1 VLLSLLQS
9 WLNPALKYTTIE
21 VANMFSKL
29 IDAAVNNRL
38 LVIFLLLGSVGYALF
53 VVPKLNLDAFPDV
66 TNVQVQ
72 INTEAQGLASEEVE
86 QVITYPI
93 EAVMYALP
101 DVEEVRSIS
110 RTGLSIVTVV
120 FKEGTDIYFARQL
133 VFQKLQDV
141 SQTVPVWA
149 GTPKVGPNTSGLGQV
164 FQYILK
170 SDVEANFDAI
180 TLRALND
187 WVVKLMLMPVE
198 GVTDIL
204 SYGGEVRQYQVQ
216 INPEQLLSYGLHVDE
231 VVSAIEANNRNA
243 GGWYLPQGD
252 EQLVIRGVGWVPGGE
267 DGLQA
272 IAAIPVKTVNGTS
285 VRVRDVA
292 VVEFGGEI
300 RQGAV
305 TMTERSENGDIKQ
318 LGEVVVGIVVKR
330 FGANTKNTINDVK
343 SRLVIVQKAL
353 PSGVTIEPFYDQSE
367 LIDKAVWTVE
377 KALLEAFVLIII
389 VLLLFLMNVR
399 AATLVLLSVPT
410 SILAALAVMQHYGI
424 SANLMS
430 LGGLAIAIGMMVDGS
445 VVMVENIFKHLEKVP
460 DEKRSV
466 ALRVTEASKEV
477 ARPVLFA
484 VLIILLV
491 FTPLFALEGVEGK
504 MFTPMALSICFAM
517 FASLLV
523 AIFVMPVLATY
534 VFTKGIVHKD
544 SPLLAPIARAYHDF
558 LERALMAR
566 KVVIG
571 GAAMAFVLTLLTV
584 PFLGTEFVPE
594 LEEGTLA
601 IRITLA
607 PSSSLEFAKGVGE
620 KLEKVLINNFPEAIY
635 VSARTGRSEIG
646 GDPEP
651 VSNVELFVG
660 LKPVSEWTS
669 AGNRE
674 ELQNLMREKME
685 VVPGI
690 LISFTQPI
698 AMRVDELLSGV
709 KAALAIKLFGPDLKV
724 LAQKGR
730 EIETVAKSVEG
741 TRDVE
746 MEQIEGEAQLVIR
759 PDRSKLD
766 RFGIPVDDVM
776 TLVADAIGGASAGQV
791 ISGNERFDIYVRL
804 AKNYRNNIE
813 AIGSLILQSPDGAW
827 VRLEDVASI
836 GVEQGPPMIK
846 RDDVQR
852 RVVIQSNIEGRDMGS
867 IVSELDQRIQS
878 EVNLPPGYTV
888 VFGGQF
894 ENQQRAQAK
903 LMVVVPLS
911 LLMIFLLLYFAF
923 HSVGQAA
930 LIMLNVPMAL
940 IGGILALLVSGQY
953 LSVPS
958 SIGFIALFGVAVLNG
973 VVLVDAINRHLGD
986 SQDINEAIRN
996 GAESRLRPVLMTAM
1010 IAALGLVPLLLATGI
1025 GSEIQRP
1032 LATVVVGGLV
1042 SSTLLTLFVLPCL
1055 YERFSGSKVS
1065 ANRGGWSP
1073 I

>member
-1 VLLSLLQS
+1 
-9 WLNPALKYTTIE
+9 
-21 VANMFSKL
+21 MSKL
-29 IDAAVNNRL
+29 IDMAVNNRL
-38 LVIFLLLGSVGYALF
+38 LILMLLIGSMVYALF
-53 VVPKLNLDAFPDV
+53 IVPKLNLDAFPDV

-86 QVITYPI
+86 QIITYPI
-93 EAVMYALP
+93 EAVMYSLP

-110 RTGLSIVTVV
+110 KTGLSVITVV

-133 VFQKLQDV
+133 VFQKLQDAK
-141 SQTVPVWA
+141 QTVPAWA

-164 FQYILK
+164 FQYIIK
-170 SDVEANFDAI
+170 AAPEAGYDAL

-216 INPEQLLSYGLHVDE
+216 LNAEQLLSYHLHVSD
-231 VVSAIEANNRNA
+231 VVKAIEANNRNA

-252 EQLVIRGVGWVPGGE
+252 EQLVIRGVGWVPGGK
-267 DGLQA
+267 DGLTA
-272 IAAIPVKTVNGTS
+272 IAAIPLKTINGTS

-292 VVEFGGEI
+292 KIVFGGEI
-300 RQGAV
+300 RQGSV
-305 TMTERSENGDIKQ
+305 TMIERAADGSINQ
-318 LGEVVVGIVVKR
+318 LGEVVVGIVLKR
-330 FGANTKNTINDVK
+330 FGANTKNTIDDVK
-343 SRLVIVQKAL
+343 SRLEIVQKSM
-353 PSGVTIEPFYDQSE
+353 PKGVTIQPFYDQSE

-389 VLLLFLMNVR
+389 ILFLFLMNVR
-399 AATLVLLSVPT
+399 AATLVLLSVPI
-410 SILAALAVMQHYGI
+410 SVLSALAVMEHYGI

-445 VVMVENIFKHLEKVP
+445 VVMVENIFKHLEKVKE
-460 DEKRSV
+460 DDHGI
-466 ALRVTEASKEV
+466 ALRITEASKEV
-477 ARPVLFA
+477 VRPVLFA

-523 AIFVMPVLATY
+523 AIFIMPVLATY
-534 VFTKGIVHKD
+534 VFTKGIVHKE
-544 SPLLAPIARAYHDF
+544 SPVLAPVARAYHR
-558 LERALMAR
+558 LLRSALHAR
-566 KVVIG
+566 KKVIA
-571 GAAMAFVLTLLTV
+571 GAAVAFVGTIAIV

-601 IRITLA
+601 IRVTLA
-607 PSSSLEFAKGVGE
+607 PSSSLSYAKDMGE
-620 KLEKVLINNFPEAIY
+620 KLERVLIENFPEVTY
-635 VSARTGRSEIG
+635 VSARVGRAEIG

-660 LKPVSEWTS
+660 LKPVEDWVS
-669 AGNRE
+669 ASDRPA
-674 ELQNLMREKME
+674 LQKLMREQME

-690 LISFTQPI
+690 LLAFTQPI
-698 AMRVDELLSGV
+698 AMRVDELISGV

-724 LAQKGR
+724 LAEMGKK
-730 EIETVAKSVEG
+730 IETLTKQTEG
-741 TRDVE
+741 TRDVA
-746 MEQIEGEAQLVIR
+746 MEQIEGEAQLVIH
-759 PDRSKLD
+759 PDRDKLD
-766 RFGIPVDDVM
+766 RYGIPVDDVM
-776 TLVADAIGGASAGQV
+776 SLVADAIGGANAGQV
-791 ISGNERFDIYVRL
+791 ISGNERYNIYVRL
-804 AKNYRNNIE
+804 AKGFRASAE
-813 AIGSLILQSPDGAW
+813 AIGSLILQAPGGAW

-852 RVVIQSNIEGRDMGS
+852 RVVIQSNVQDRDMGS
-867 IVSELDQRIQS
+867 LVAELDQRIQD
-878 EVNLPPGYTV
+878 EIDLPPGYTV

-903 LMVVVPLS
+903 LMIVVPLS
-911 LLMIFLLLYFAF
+911 LLMIFILLYFMF
-923 HSVGQAA
+923 NSMGQAT
-930 LIMLNVPMAL
+930 LIMLNVPLAL
-940 IGGILALLVSGQY
+940 IGGILALWASGQY

-973 VVLVDAINRHLGD
+973 VVLVDAINRHIHD
-986 SQDINEAIRN
+986 SNNINEAISH

-1010 IAALGLVPLLLATGI
+1010 IAGLGLVPLLLATGI
-1025 GSEIQRP
+1025 GSEIQKP
-1032 LATVVVGGLV
+1032 LATVVVGGLI

-1055 YERFSGSKVS
+1055 YERFTSKQKG
-1065 ANRGGWSP
+1065 A
-1073 I
+1073 

>member
-1 VLLSLLQS
+1 
-9 WLNPALKYTTIE
+9 
-21 VANMFSKL
+21 MSKL
-29 IDAAVNNRL
+29 IDIAVNNRL
-38 LVIFLLLGSVGYALF
+38 LILMLLIGSMVYALF

-86 QVITYPI
+86 QIITYPI
-93 EAVMYALP
+93 EAVMYSLP

-110 RTGLSIVTVV
+110 KTGLSVITVV

-133 VFQKLQDV
+133 VFQKLQDAA
-141 SQTVPVWA
+141 QTVPAWA

-164 FQYILK
+164 FQYIIK
-170 SDVEANFDAI
+170 AAPEAGYNAL

-216 INPEQLLSYGLHVDE
+216 LNAEQLLSYNLHVSD
-231 VVSAIEANNRNA
+231 VVKAIEANNRNA

-252 EQLVIRGVGWVPGGE
+252 EQLVIRGVGWVPGGN
-267 DGLQA
+267 DGLTA

-285 VRVRDVA
+285 IRVRDVA
-292 VVEFGGEI
+292 TVVFGGEI
-300 RQGAV
+300 RQGSV
-305 TMTERSENGDIKQ
+305 TMTERAADGSINQ
-318 LGEVVVGIVVKR
+318 LGEVVVGIVLKR
-330 FGANTKNTINDVK
+330 FGANTKNTIDDVK
-343 SRLVIVQKAL
+343 DRLKIVQKSM
-353 PSGVTIEPFYDQSE
+353 PKGVTIQPFYDQSE

-389 VLLLFLMNVR
+389 VLFLFLMNVR
-399 AATLVLLSVPT
+399 AATLVLLSVPI
-410 SILAALAVMQHYGI
+410 SVLSALAVMQHYGI

-445 VVMVENIFKHLEKVP
+445 VVMVENIYKHLEKVKP
-460 DEKRSV
+460 GDHGI
-466 ALRVTEASKEV
+466 ALRISEASKEV
-477 ARPVLFA
+477 VRPVLFA

-523 AIFVMPVLATY
+523 AIFIMPVLATY
-534 VFTKGIVHKD
+534 VFTKGIVHKE
-544 SPLLAPIARAYHDF
+544 SPVLAPIARAYHS
-558 LERALMAR
+558 LLRSALNAR
-566 KVVIG
+566 KKVIA
-571 GAAMAFVLTLLTV
+571 GAAIAFVSTIAIV

-601 IRITLA
+601 IRVTLA
-607 PSSSLEFAKGVGE
+607 PSSSLSYAKDIGE
-620 KLEKVLINNFPEAIY
+620 KLERVLIENFPEVTY
-635 VSARTGRSEIG
+635 VSARVGRAEIG

-660 LKPVSEWTS
+660 LKSVSEWTS
-669 AGNRE
+669 ASDRPAI
-674 ELQNLMREKME
+674 QKLMREQME

-690 LISFTQPI
+690 LVAFTQPI
-698 AMRVDELLSGV
+698 AMRVDELISGV

-724 LAQKGR
+724 LATMGKK
-730 EIETVAKSVEG
+730 IETLTKSVEG
-741 TRDVE
+741 TRDVA
-746 MEQIEGEAQLVIR
+746 MEQIEGEAQLVVR
-759 PDRSKLD
+759 PDRDKLD
-766 RFGIPVDDVM
+766 RYGIPVDDVM
-776 TLVADAIGGASAGQV
+776 SLVADAIGGANAGQV
-791 ISGNERFDIYVRL
+791 ISGNERYNIYVRL
-804 AKNYRNNIE
+804 AKGFRDSAE
-813 AIGSLILQSPDGAW
+813 SIGSLILQAPDGAW

-836 GVEQGPPMIK
+836 AVEQGPPMIK

-852 RVVIQSNIEGRDMGS
+852 RVVIQSNVEDRDMGS
-867 IVSELDQRIQS
+867 LVAELDQRIQD
-878 EVNLPPGYTV
+878 EIDLPAGYTV

-903 LMVVVPLS
+903 LMIVVPLS
-911 LLMIFLLLYFAF
+911 LLMIFILLYFMF
-923 HSVGQAA
+923 HSMGQAT

-940 IGGILALLVSGQY
+940 IGGILALWASGQY

-973 VVLVDAINRHLGD
+973 VVLVDAINRHIED
-986 SQDINEAIRN
+986 SWNMDEAICN

-1010 IAALGLVPLLLATGI
+1010 IAGLGLVPLLLATGI
-1025 GSEIQRP
+1025 GSEIQKP

-1055 YERFSGSKVS
+1055 YARFSSNKIKDS
-1065 ANRGGWSP
+1065 R
-1073 I
+1073 

>member
-1 VLLSLLQS
+1 MLT
-9 WLNPALKYTTIE
+9 KT
-21 VANMFSKL
+21 

-38 LVIFLLLGSVGYALF
+38 LILMLLIGSMAYAAF

-86 QVITYPI
+86 QLITYPI
-93 EAVMYALP
+93 EAVMYSLP

-110 RTGLSIVTVV
+110 KTGLSVITVV

-133 VFQKLQDV
+133 VFQKLQDAR
-141 SQTVPVWA
+141 QTVPAWA
-149 GTPKVGPNTSGLGQV
+149 GIPKIGPNTSGLGQV
-164 FQYILK
+164 FQYIIK
-170 SDVEANFDAI
+170 SDPAAGFDAM

-187 WVVKLMLMPVE
+187 WVVKLMLMPVG

-204 SYGGEVRQYQVQ
+204 SFGGEVRQYQVQ
-216 INPEQLLSYGLHVDE
+216 MNAERLLSYNLHVSD
-231 VVSAIEANNRNA
+231 VVKAVEANNRNA
-243 GGWYLPQGD
+243 GGWYLPQSD
-252 EQLVIRGVGWVPGGE
+252 EQLVIRGVGWVPSGK
-267 DGLQA
+267 DGLKA
-272 IAAIPVKTVNGTS
+272 IAAIPVKTINGTS

-292 VVEFGGEI
+292 TVAFGGEI

-305 TMTERSENGDIKQ
+305 TMTERAADGSVKP
-318 LGEVVVGIVVKR
+318 LGEVVVGIVLKR
-330 FGANTKNTINDVK
+330 FGANTKNTIDDVK
-343 SRLVIVQKAL
+343 SRLVIVQKSM
-353 PSGVTIEPFYDQSE
+353 PEGVTIAPFYDQSD
-367 LIDKAVWTVE
+367 LINEAVWTVE

-389 VLLLFLMNVR
+389 ILFLFLMNVR
-399 AATLVLLSVPT
+399 AATLVLLSVPI
-410 SILAALAVMQHYGI
+410 SVLSALAVMEHYGI

-445 VVMVENIFKHLEKVP
+445 VVMVENIFKHLEKTP
-460 DEKRSV
+460 KGDHGI
-466 ALRVTEASKEV
+466 ALRITEASKEV

-491 FTPLFALEGVEGK
+491 FTPLFSLEGVEGK

-523 AIFVMPVLATY
+523 ALLVMPVLATY
-534 VFTKGIVHKD
+534 AFTKGVVHKE
-544 SPLLAPIARAYHDF
+544 SPVLAPIARVYHR
-558 LERALMAR
+558 LLRSALLAR
-566 KVVIG
+566 KMVVG
-571 GAAMAFVLTLLTV
+571 GAAVAFVATIAIV

-601 IRITLA
+601 IRLTLA
-607 PSSSLEFAKGVGE
+607 PSSSLGFAKEVGQ
-620 KLEKVLINNFPEAIY
+620 KLEKILVKEFPEVTY
-635 VSARTGRSEIG
+635 VSSRIGRAEIG

-660 LKPVSEWTS
+660 LKPIAQWTS
-669 AGNRE
+669 ASDRLS
-674 ELQNLMREKME
+674 LQKLMREKME
-685 VVPGI
+685 VVPG
-690 LISFTQPI
+690 LLVAFTQPI
-698 AMRVDELLSGV
+698 AMRVDELISGV

-724 LAQKGR
+724 LARMGKK
-730 EIETVAKSVEG
+730 IETLTKSVEG
-741 TRDVE
+741 TRDVA

-766 RFGIPVDDVM
+766 RYGIPVDDVM
-776 TLVADAIGGASAGQV
+776 NLVADAIGGASAGQV
-791 ISGNERFDIYVRL
+791 ISGNERYNIYVRL
-804 AKNYRNNIE
+804 AKNFRDNPK
-813 AIGSLILQSPDGAW
+813 AIGNLILQAPDGGW
-827 VRLEDVASI
+827 VRLQDVASI
-836 GVEQGPPMIK
+836 GVEQGPPMIR

-852 RVVIQSNIEGRDMGS
+852 RVVIQSNVEGRDMGS
-867 IVSELDQRIQS
+867 LVAELDQRIQN
-878 EVNLPPGYTV
+878 EVDLPPGYTV

-911 LLMIFLLLYFAF
+911 LLMIFLLLYFMF
-923 HSVGQAA
+923 HSVGQAT

-940 IGGILALLVSGQY
+940 IGGILALWASGQY

-973 VVLVDAINRHLGD
+973 VVLVDAINRHRD
-986 SQDINEAIRN
+986 DCNDINEAICN

-1010 IAALGLVPLLLATGI
+1010 IAGLGLVPLLLATGI
-1025 GSEIQRP
+1025 GSEIQKP

-1042 SSTLLTLFVLPCL
+1042 SSTFLTLFVLPCL
-1055 YERFSGSKVS
+1055 YGRFSSHK
-1065 ANRGGWSP
+1065 
-1073 I
+1073 

>member
-1 VLLSLLQS
+1 
-9 WLNPALKYTTIE
+9 
-21 VANMFSKL
+21 MFSKI
-29 IDAAVNNRL
+29 IDAATQNRFLILLL
-38 LVIFLLLGSVGYALF
+38 LVGAMAYAMF

-86 QVITYPI
+86 QLITYPI

-101 DVEEVRSIS
+101 DVEQVRSIS
-110 RTGLSIVTVV
+110 KTGLSVITVS

-133 VFQKLQDV
+133 VFQKLQDAQ
-141 SQTVPVWA
+141 QTVPAWA
-149 GTPKVGPNTSGLGQV
+149 GTPKIGPNTSGLGQV
-164 FQYILK
+164 FQYIIK
-170 SDVEANFDAI
+170 AAPDAGFDAL

-198 GVTDIL
+198 GVTEIL

-216 INPEQLLSYGLHVDE
+216 VNPEKLLSYQLHVDD
-231 VVSAIEANNRNA
+231 VVRSIEANNRNA

-267 DGLQA
+267 DGLKA
-272 IAAIPVKTVNGTS
+272 IAMMPIKTIDGIS
-285 VRVRDVA
+285 IRVRDVA
-292 VVEFGGEI
+292 KVEFGGEI
-300 RQGAV
+300 RQGVV
-305 TMTERSENGDIKQ
+305 TMTERLDDGSIKQ
-318 LGEVVVGIVVKR
+318 LGEVVVGIVMKR
-330 FGANTKNTINDVK
+330 FGANTKNTIDDVK
-343 SRLVIVQKAL
+343 SRLEIVQKSM
-353 PSGVTIEPFYDQSE
+353 PEGVTIQPFYDQSE
-367 LIDKAVWTVE
+367 LIDQAVWTVE

-389 VLLLFLMNVR
+389 ILLLFLMNIR
-399 AATLVLLSVPT
+399 AAFLVLLSVPI
-410 SILAALAVMQHYGI
+410 SILSALAMMEHYGI

-445 VVMVENIFKHLEKVP
+445 VVMVENIFKHLEKVK
-460 DEKRSV
+460 DEDHGI
-466 ALRVTEASKEV
+466 ALRITEAAKEV

-484 VLIILLV
+484 VLIIMLV
-491 FTPLFALEGVEGK
+491 FTPLFSLEGVEGK

-523 AIFVMPVLATY
+523 ALFVMPVLATY
-534 VFTKGIVHKD
+534 LFTKGVRHKE
-544 SPLLAPIARAYHDF
+544 SPVLKPIADLYHKLLAG
-558 LERALMAR
+558 ALNTR
-566 KVVIG
+566 KAVVG
-571 GAAMAFVLTLLTV
+571 GAAIAFMLTLSTL

-594 LEEGTLA
+594 LEEGTIA
-601 IRITLA
+601 VRVTLA
-607 PSSSLEFAKGVGE
+607 PSSSLPFAKDTGE
-620 KLEKVLINNFPEAIY
+620 KLEKVLIENFPEITY
-635 VSARTGRSEIG
+635 VSARTGRAEIG

-651 VSNVELFVG
+651 VSNVELFIG
-660 LKPVSEWTS
+660 LLPVSEWTS
-669 AGNRE
+669 ASNRQD
-674 ELQNLMREKME
+674 LQKLMRKEME
-685 VVPGI
+685 VVPG
-690 LISFTQPI
+690 LLLSFTQPI

-724 LAQKGR
+724 LAEKGK
-730 EIETVAKSVEG
+730 EIEKLTKSVEG

-746 MEQIEGEAQLVIR
+746 MEQIAGEAQLVIR
-759 PDRSKLD
+759 PDRSALD
-766 RFGIPVDDVM
+766 RYGIPVDDVM

-791 ISGNERFDIYVRL
+791 ISGNERYDIYVRL
-804 AKNYRNNIE
+804 DKDYRNNAE
-813 AIGSLILQSPDGAW
+813 AIGALILQAASGAW

-852 RVVIQSNIEGRDMGS
+852 RIVIQSNVEGRDMGS
-867 IVSELDQRIQS
+867 IVAELDARIQA
-878 EVNLPPGYTV
+878 EIDLPTGYSV

-911 LLMIFLLLYFAF
+911 LLMIFLLLYFMF

-986 SQDINEAIRN
+986 SADVNEAIRH
-996 GAESRLRPVLMTAM
+996 GSESRLRPVLMTAL
-1010 IAALGLVPLLLATGI
+1010 IAGLGLVPLLLATGI
-1025 GSEIQRP
+1025 GSEIQKP
-1032 LATVVVGGLV
+1032 LATVVVGGLI

-1055 YERFSGSKVS
+1055 YAFFSKDVVNES
-1065 ANRGGWSP
+1065 RRT
-1073 I
+1073 

>member
-1 VLLSLLQS
+1 
-9 WLNPALKYTTIE
+9 
-21 VANMFSKL
+21 MFSKL

-38 LVIFLLLGSVGYALF
+38 LILLLLLGSMAYALF

-72 INTEAQGLASEEVE
+72 INTEAEGLASEEVE
-86 QVITYPI
+86 QLITYPI

-110 RTGLSIVTVV
+110 KTGLSVITVV

-133 VFQKLQDV
+133 VFQKLQDA
-141 SQTVPVWA
+141 SQTVPAWA
-149 GTPKVGPNTSGLGQV
+149 GVPKIGPNTSGLGQV
-164 FQYILK
+164 FQYIIK
-170 SDVEANFDAI
+170 SAPDAGYDAM

-204 SYGGEVRQYQVQ
+204 SYGGETRQYQVQ
-216 INPEQLLSYGLHVDE
+216 LNPEQLLSYNLHVDD
-231 VVSAIEANNRNA
+231 VARAIEANNRNA

-267 DGLQA
+267 EGLKA

-285 VRVRDVA
+285 IRVSDVA
-292 VVEFGGEI
+292 TVAFGGEI
-300 RQGAV
+300 RQGSV
-305 TMTERSENGDIKQ
+305 TMTERTEDGKITS
-318 LGEVVVGIVVKR
+318 LGEVVVGITLKR
-330 FGANTKNTINDVK
+330 FGANTKNTIDDVK
-343 SRLVIVQKAL
+343 SRLDIVQKAL
-353 PSGVTIEPFYDQSE
+353 PKGVTIQPFYDQSD
-367 LIDKAVWTVE
+367 LINKAVWTVE

-389 VLLLFLMNVR
+389 ILFLFLMNMR
-399 AATLVLLSVPT
+399 AATLVLLSVPI
-410 SILAALAVMQHYGI
+410 SILAALGVMQHYGI

-445 VVMVENIFKHLEKVP
+445 VVMVENIFKHLEKTP
-460 DEKRSV
+460 EGDHGI
-466 ALRVTEASKEV
+466 ALRITEAAKEV

-504 MFTPMALSICFAM
+504 MFSQMALSIRFAM

-523 AIFVMPVLATY
+523 ALFVMPVLATY
-534 VFTKGIVHKD
+534 AFTKGVVHKD
-544 SPLLAPIARAYHDF
+544 SPILAPIACVYHE
-558 LERALMAR
+558 LLKSALKAR
-566 KVVIG
+566 KNVVG
-571 GAAMAFVLTLLTV
+571 GAAVAFVLTLATV

-607 PSSSLEFAKGVGE
+607 PSSSLDYAKNVGE
-620 KLEKVLINNFPEAIY
+620 KLERVLIEKYPEITY

-660 LKPVSEWTS
+660 LKPVSDWTS
-669 AGNRE
+669 ASDRK
-674 ELQNLMREKME
+674 ELQNLMRKEME

-690 LISFTQPI
+690 LVSFTQPI

-724 LAQKGR
+724 LAEMGKK
-730 EIETVAKSVEG
+730 IETVAKSVEG

-746 MEQIEGEAQLVIR
+746 MEQIEGEAQLVVR

-766 RFGIPVDDVM
+766 RYGIPVDDVM
-776 TLVADAIGGASAGQV
+776 SLVADAIGGASAGQV
-791 ISGNERFDIYVRL
+791 IQGNERYDIYVRL
-804 AKNYRNNIE
+804 AKGYRHNSQS
-813 AIGSLILQSPDGAW
+813 IGGLILQAPDGAW

-852 RVVIQSNIEGRDMGS
+852 RVVIQSNVEGRDMGS
-867 IVSELDQRIQS
+867 LVAELDQRIQS
-878 EVNLPPGYTV
+878 EVDLPPGYTV

-894 ENQQRAQAK
+894 ENQQRAQAR

-973 VVLVDAINRHLGD
+973 VVLVDAINRHLGEHD
-986 SQDINEAIRN
+986 LGDAIRH

-1010 IAALGLVPLLLATGI
+1010 IAALGLIPLLLATGI

-1032 LATVVVGGLV
+1032 LATVVVGGLI

-1055 YERFSGSKVS
+1055 YERFSS
-1065 ANRGGWSP
+1065 NRISPEKGG
-1073 I
+1073 

>member
-1 VLLSLLQS
+1 
-9 WLNPALKYTTIE
+9 
-21 VANMFSKL
+21 MFSKL
-29 IDAAVNNRL
+29 IDAATQNRL
-38 LVIFLLLGSVGYALF
+38 LILLLLLGSMTYAAF

-72 INTEAQGLASEEVE
+72 INTEAEGLAAEEVE
-86 QVITYPI
+86 QLITYPI

-110 RTGLSIVTVV
+110 KTGLSVITVV

-133 VFQKLQDV
+133 VFQKLQDA
-141 SQTVPVWA
+141 SQTVPAWA
-149 GTPKVGPNTSGLGQV
+149 GTPKIGPNTSGLGQV
-164 FQYILK
+164 FQYIIK
-170 SDVEANFDAI
+170 SAPEIGFNAM

-204 SYGGEVRQYQVQ
+204 SYGGEVRQYQVHV
-216 INPEQLLSYGLHVDE
+216 NPEQLLSYNLHVDD
-231 VVSAIEANNRNA
+231 VAKAIEANNRNA
-243 GGWYLPQGD
+243 GGWYLSQGD
-252 EQLVIRGVGWVPGGE
+252 EQLVIRGVGWVPGDE
-267 DGLQA
+267 EGLKA
-272 IAAIPVKTVNGTS
+272 IAAIPVKTVDGTS
-285 VRVRDVA
+285 IRVSDVA
-292 VVEFGGEI
+292 SVGFGGEI

-305 TMTERSENGDIKQ
+305 TMTERDENGQITS
-318 LGEVVVGIVVKR
+318 LGEVVVGITLKR
-330 FGANTKNTINDVK
+330 FGANTKNTIDDVK
-343 SRLVIVQKAL
+343 SKLKIVQKAL
-353 PSGVTIEPFYDQSE
+353 PEGVTIQPFYDQSD
-367 LIDKAVWTVE
+367 LISKAVWTVE

-389 VLLLFLMNVR
+389 VLFLFLMNMR
-399 AATLVLLSVPT
+399 AATLVLLSVPI
-410 SILAALAVMQHYGI
+410 SILAALGVMQHYGI

-445 VVMVENIFKHLEKVP
+445 VVMVENIFKHLEKTREG
-460 DEKRSV
+460 DHGI
-466 ALRVTEASKEV
+466 ALRITEAAKEV

-491 FTPLFALEGVEGK
+491 FTPLFTLEGVEGK

-523 AIFVMPVLATY
+523 ALFVMPVLATY
-534 VFTKGIVHKD
+534 LFTKGVVHKD
-544 SPLLAPIARAYHDF
+544 SPMLAPIARVYHG
-558 LERALMAR
+558 LLKSALKAR
-566 KVVIG
+566 KTVVG
-571 GAAMAFVLTLLTV
+571 GAAAAFVFTMATV

-607 PSSSLEFAKGVGE
+607 PSSSLDYAKGVGQ
-620 KLEKVLINNFPEAIY
+620 KLERILIEKFPEVTY
-635 VSARTGRSEIG
+635 VSARTGRAEIG

-660 LKPVSEWTS
+660 LQPVSEWTS
-669 AGNRE
+669 ASDRE

-709 KAALAIKLFGPDLKV
+709 KAALAIKLFGPDLNV
-724 LAQKGR
+724 LAEMGR
-730 EIETVAKSVEG
+730 KIEAVAKSVEG

-746 MEQIEGEAQLVIR
+746 MEQIEGEAQLVVR

-766 RFGIPVDDVM
+766 RYGIPIDDVM
-776 TLVADAIGGASAGQV
+776 SLVADAIGGASAGQV
-791 ISGNERFDIYVRL
+791 IKGNERYDIYVRL
-804 AKNYRNNIE
+804 AEEYRRSNE
-813 AIGSLILQSPDGAW
+813 SIGSLILQSPSGAW

-836 GVEQGPPMIK
+836 NVEQGPPMIK

-852 RVVIQSNIEGRDMGS
+852 RVVIQSNVEGRDMGS
-867 IVSELDQRIQS
+867 LVAELDQRIQN
-878 EVNLPPGYTV
+878 EVDLPPGYTV

-894 ENQQRAQAK
+894 ENQQRAQAR

-911 LLMIFLLLYFAF
+911 LLLIFLLLYFAF

-973 VVLVDAINRHLGD
+973 VVLVDAINRHLD
-986 SQDINEAIRN
+986 EHELSDAILH

-1010 IAALGLVPLLLATGI
+1010 IAALGLIPLLLATGI

-1055 YERFSGSKVS
+1055 YERFSKSHIKEG
-1065 ANRGGWSP
+1065 
-1073 I
+1073 

>member
-1 VLLSLLQS
+1 
-9 WLNPALKYTTIE
+9 
-21 VANMFSKL
+21 MSKL
-29 IDAAVNNRL
+29 IDIAVNNRL
-38 LVIFLLLGSVGYALF
+38 LILMLLIGSMVYALF
-53 VVPKLNLDAFPDV
+53 IVPKLNLDAFPDV

-86 QVITYPI
+86 QIITYPI
-93 EAVMYALP
+93 EAVMYSLP

-110 RTGLSIVTVV
+110 KTGLSVITVV

-133 VFQKLQDV
+133 VFQKLQDAA
-141 SQTVPVWA
+141 QTVPAWA

-164 FQYILK
+164 FQYIIK
-170 SDVEANFDAI
+170 AAPEAGYDAL

-216 INPEQLLSYGLHVDE
+216 LNAEQLLSYNLHVSD
-231 VVSAIEANNRNA
+231 VVKAIEANNRNA

-252 EQLVIRGVGWVPGGE
+252 EQLVIRGVGWVPGGK
-267 DGLQA
+267 DGLTA

-285 VRVRDVA
+285 IRVRDVA
-292 VVEFGGEI
+292 TVVFGGEI
-300 RQGAV
+300 RQGSV
-305 TMTERSENGDIKQ
+305 TMTERAADGSINQ
-318 LGEVVVGIVVKR
+318 LGEVVVGIVLKR
-330 FGANTKNTINDVK
+330 FGANTKNTIDDVK
-343 SRLVIVQKAL
+343 SRLKIVQKSM
-353 PSGVTIEPFYDQSE
+353 PKGVTIQPFYDQSE

-389 VLLLFLMNVR
+389 VLFLFLMNVR
-399 AATLVLLSVPT
+399 AATLVLLSVPI
-410 SILAALAVMQHYGI
+410 SVLSALAVMEHYGI

-445 VVMVENIFKHLEKVP
+445 VVMVENIYKHLEKVKP
-460 DEKRSV
+460 GDHGI
-466 ALRVTEASKEV
+466 ALRITEASKEV
-477 ARPVLFA
+477 VRPVLFA

-504 MFTPMALSICFAM
+504 MFTPMALAICFAM

-523 AIFVMPVLATY
+523 AIFIMPVLATY
-534 VFTKGIVHKD
+534 VFTKGIVHKE
-544 SPLLAPIARAYHDF
+544 SPVLAPIARGYHR
-558 LERALMAR
+558 LLRSALNAR
-566 KVVIG
+566 KKVIA
-571 GAAMAFVLTLLTV
+571 GAAIAFVSTIAIV

-601 IRITLA
+601 IRVTLA
-607 PSSSLEFAKGVGE
+607 PSSSLSYAKDMGE
-620 KLEKVLINNFPEAIY
+620 KLERVLIENFPEVTY
-635 VSARTGRSEIG
+635 VSARVGRAEIG

-651 VSNVELFVG
+651 VSNVEMFVG

-669 AGNRE
+669 ASDRPAI
-674 ELQNLMREKME
+674 QKLMREQME

-690 LISFTQPI
+690 LVAFTQPI
-698 AMRVDELLSGV
+698 AMRVDELISGV

-724 LAQKGR
+724 LATMGKK
-730 EIETVAKSVEG
+730 IETLTKQIEG
-741 TRDVE
+741 TRDVA

-759 PDRSKLD
+759 PDRDKLD
-766 RFGIPVDDVM
+766 RYGIPVDDVM
-776 TLVADAIGGASAGQV
+776 SLVADAIGGANAGQV
-791 ISGNERFDIYVRL
+791 ISGNERYNIYVRL
-804 AKNYRNNIE
+804 AKDFRDSAE
-813 AIGSLILQSPDGAW
+813 SIGSLILQAPDGAW

-852 RVVIQSNIEGRDMGS
+852 RVVIQSNVEDRDMGS
-867 IVSELDQRIQS
+867 LVAELDQRIQD
-878 EVNLPPGYTV
+878 EIDLPPGYTV

-903 LMVVVPLS
+903 LMIVVPLS
-911 LLMIFLLLYFAF
+911 LLMIFILLYFMF
-923 HSVGQAA
+923 HSMGQAT

-940 IGGILALLVSGQY
+940 IGGILALWASGQY

-973 VVLVDAINRHLGD
+973 VVLVDAINRHIED
-986 SQDINEAIRN
+986 SRNMDEAICN

-1010 IAALGLVPLLLATGI
+1010 IAGLGLVPLLLATGI
-1025 GSEIQRP
+1025 GSEIQKP

-1055 YERFSGSKVS
+1055 YARFSSNKIKDS
-1065 ANRGGWSP
+1065 R
-1073 I
+1073 

>member
-1 VLLSLLQS
+1 
-9 WLNPALKYTTIE
+9 
-21 VANMFSKL
+21 MFSKI
-29 IDAAVNNRL
+29 IDIATQNRL
-38 LVIFLLLGSVGYALF
+38 LILLLLLGSMAYAMF

-86 QVITYPI
+86 QLITYPI

-110 RTGLSIVTVV
+110 KTGLSVITVV

-133 VFQKLQDV
+133 VFQKLQDA

-149 GTPKVGPNTSGLGQV
+149 GTPKIGPNTSGLGQV
-164 FQYILK
+164 FQYIIK
-170 SDVEANFDAI
+170 SAPESDFDAL

-198 GVTDIL
+198 GVTEIL

-216 INPEQLLSYGLHVDE
+216 INPDKLLSYGLHVAD
-231 VVSAIEANNRNA
+231 VVTAIEANNRNA

-267 DGLQA
+267 DGLAA
-272 IAAIPVKTVNGTS
+272 IATIPVKTVDGIS
-285 VRVRDVA
+285 IRVSDVA
-292 VVEFGGEI
+292 QVEFGGQI
-300 RQGAV
+300 RQGVV
-305 TMTERSENGDIKQ
+305 TMTERLEDGSINQ
-318 LGEVVVGIVVKR
+318 LGEVVVGIVMKR
-330 FGANTKNTINDVK
+330 FGANTKNTIDDVK
-343 SRLVIVQKAL
+343 SRLEIVQKSM
-353 PSGVTIEPFYDQSE
+353 PDGVSIQPFYDQSD

-377 KALLEAFVLIII
+377 KALLEAFVLIVII
-389 VLLLFLMNVR
+389 LLLFLMNLR
-399 AATLVLLSVPT
+399 AALLVLLSVPI

-445 VVMVENIFKHLEKVP
+445 VVMVENIFKHLEKVQQG
-460 DEKRSV
+460 DHGV
-466 ALRVTEASKEV
+466 ALRISEASKEV

-491 FTPLFALEGVEGK
+491 FTPLFSLEGVEGK

-523 AIFVMPVLATY
+523 ALFVMPVLATY
-534 VFTKGIVHKD
+534 VFTKGVVHKE
-544 SPLLAPIARAYHDF
+544 SPVLAPIARAYHAM
-558 LERALMAR
+558 LKSALSMR
-566 KVVIG
+566 KTVVG
-571 GAAMAFVLTLLTV
+571 GAALAFVATMATV
-584 PFLGTEFVPE
+584 PYLGTEFVPE
-594 LEEGTLA
+594 LEEGTIA
-601 IRITLA
+601 IRVTLA
-607 PSSSLEFAKGVGE
+607 PSSSLVFAKDVGE
-620 KLEKVLINNFPEAIY
+620 KLERVLIENFPEVTY
-635 VSARTGRSEIG
+635 VSARTGRAEIG

-660 LKPVSEWTS
+660 LLPVSEWTS
-669 AGNRE
+669 ATNRKA
-674 ELQNLMREKME
+674 LQSLMREKME
-685 VVPGI
+685 VVPGL

-724 LAQKGR
+724 LAEKGK
-730 EIETVAKSVEG
+730 EIEKLARSVEG

-746 MEQIEGEAQLVIR
+746 MEQIAGEAQLVIR

-766 RFGIPVDDVM
+766 RYGIPVDDVM

-791 ISGNERFDIYVRL
+791 ISGNERYDIYVRL
-804 AKNYRNNIE
+804 DKNYRHNSE
-813 AIGSLILQSPDGAW
+813 AIGSLILQAPGGAW

-852 RVVIQSNIEGRDMGS
+852 RIVIQSNVEGRDMGS
-867 IVSELDQRIQS
+867 LVAELDQRIQS
-878 EVNLPPGYTV
+878 EVNLPTGYSV

-894 ENQQRAQAK
+894 ENQQRARAR
-903 LMVVVPLS
+903 LMIVVPLS
-911 LLMIFLLLYFAF
+911 LLMIFLLLYFMF
-923 HSVGQAA
+923 NSVGQAG

-973 VVLVDAINRHLGD
+973 VVLVDAINRHLGEHKMGD
-986 SQDINEAIRN
+986 AIRH

-1010 IAALGLVPLLLATGI
+1010 IAGLGLVPLLLATGI

-1032 LATVVVGGLV
+1032 LATVVVGGLI

-1055 YERFSGSKVS
+1055 YELFTKDKES
-1065 ANRGGWSP
+1065 AS
-1073 I
+1073 

>member
-1 VLLSLLQS
+1 
-9 WLNPALKYTTIE
+9 
-21 VANMFSKL
+21 MFSKL

-38 LVIFLLLGSVGYALF
+38 LILMLLVGSMAYALF
-53 VVPKLNLDAFPDV
+53 VMPKLNLDAFPDV

-86 QVITYPI
+86 QIITYPI
-93 EAVMYALP
+93 EAVMYSLP

-110 RTGLSIVTVV
+110 KTGLSVITVV

-133 VFQKLQDV
+133 VFQKLQDAA
-141 SQTVPVWA
+141 QTVPAWA

-164 FQYILK
+164 FQYIIK
-170 SDVEANFDAI
+170 SDPAAGYDAM

-216 INPEQLLSYGLHVDE
+216 LNAEQLLSYNLHVSD
-231 VVSAIEANNRNA
+231 VVKAIEANNRNA

-252 EQLVIRGVGWVPGGE
+252 EQLVIRGVGWVSGGK
-267 DGLQA
+267 DGLAA

-285 VRVRDVA
+285 IRVRDVA
-292 VVEFGGEI
+292 KVEFGGAI
-300 RQGAV
+300 RQGSV
-305 TMTERSENGDIKQ
+305 TMMERADDGSITQ
-318 LGEVVVGIVVKR
+318 LGEVVVGIVLKR
-330 FGANTKNTINDVK
+330 FGANTKNTIDDVK
-343 SRLVIVQKAL
+343 KRLKIVQKAM
-353 PSGVTIEPFYDQSE
+353 PKGVTIQPFYDQSE

-389 VLLLFLMNVR
+389 ILFLFLMNVR
-399 AATLVLLSVPT
+399 AATLVLLSVPI
-410 SILAALAVMQHYGI
+410 SVLSALAVMEHYGI

-445 VVMVENIFKHLEKVP
+445 VVMVENIFKHLERVKP
-460 DEKRSV
+460 GDHGI
-466 ALRVTEASKEV
+466 ALRITEAAKEV
-477 ARPVLFA
+477 ARPVLFS

-523 AIFVMPVLATY
+523 AIFIMPVLATLA
-534 VFTKGIVHKD
+534 FTKGVIHKE
-544 SPLLAPIARAYHDF
+544 SPILAPIARVYHRW
-558 LERALMAR
+558 LGAALHAR
-566 KVVIG
+566 GKVVA
-571 GAAMAFVLTLLTV
+571 GAAVVFVLTLAVV

-594 LEEGTLA
+594 LEEGTIA
-601 IRITLA
+601 VRATLA
-607 PSSSLEFAKGVGE
+607 PSSSLSYAKDMGE
-620 KLEKVLINNFPEAIY
+620 KLERVLIANFPEVTY
-635 VSARTGRSEIG
+635 VSARVGRAEIG

-669 AGNRE
+669 AHDRPA
-674 ELQNLMREKME
+674 LQALMREKMD

-690 LISFTQPI
+690 LVAFTQPI
-698 AMRVDELLSGV
+698 AMRVDELISGV

-724 LAQKGR
+724 LAEMGKK
-730 EIETVAKSVEG
+730 IETLTKSVEG
-741 TRDVE
+741 TRDVA

-759 PDRSKLD
+759 PNRSKLD
-766 RFGIPVDDVM
+766 RYGIPVDDVM
-776 TLVADAIGGASAGQV
+776 SLVADAIGGANAGQV
-791 ISGNERFDIYVRL
+791 ISGNERYNIYVRL
-804 AKNYRNNIE
+804 AKDFRDNPE
-813 AIGSLILQSPDGAW
+813 AIGRLILQAPDGAW
-827 VRLEDVASI
+827 VRLEDVATI

-852 RVVIQSNIEGRDMGS
+852 RVVIQSNVEERDMGS
-867 IVSELDQRIQS
+867 LVAELDRRIHD
-878 EVNLPPGYTV
+878 EIDLPPGYTV

-911 LLMIFLLLYFAF
+911 LLMIFILLYFMF
-923 HSVGQAA
+923 NSMGQAA

-940 IGGILALLVSGQY
+940 IGGILALWASGQY

-973 VVLVDAINRHLGD
+973 VVLVDAINRHRHDCD
-986 SQDINEAIRN
+986 SMEESICQ

-1010 IAALGLVPLLLATGI
+1010 IAGLGLVPLLLATGI
-1025 GSEIQRP
+1025 GSEIQKP

-1055 YERFSGSKVS
+1055 YARFSKK
-1065 ANRGGWSP
+1065 RR
-1073 I
+1073 IL

>member
-1 VLLSLLQS
+1 
-9 WLNPALKYTTIE
+9 
-21 VANMFSKL
+21 MFAKL

-38 LVIFLLLGSVGYALF
+38 LILLLLLGSMAYAVF

-72 INTEAQGLASEEVE
+72 INTEAEGLASEEVE
-86 QVITYPI
+86 QLITYPI

-110 RTGLSIVTVV
+110 KTGLSVITVV

-133 VFQKLQDV
+133 VFQKLQDA
-141 SQTVPVWA
+141 SQTVPAWA
-149 GTPKVGPNTSGLGQV
+149 GTPKIGPNTSGLGQV

-170 SDVEANFDAI
+170 SDPEAGFDAL

-187 WVVKLMLMPVE
+187 WVVKLMLMPVG
-198 GVTDIL
+198 GVTEIL

-216 INPEQLLSYGLHVDE
+216 LNPEQLLSYDLHVDD
-231 VVSAIEANNRNA
+231 VVRAVEANNRNA
-243 GGWYLPQGD
+243 GGWYLPQAD

-272 IAAIPVKTVNGTS
+272 IAAIPVKTVNGIS
-285 VRVRDVA
+285 IRVRDVA
-292 VVEFGGEI
+292 TVAFGGEI
-300 RQGAV
+300 RQGVV
-305 TMTERSENGDIKQ
+305 TMTEREPDGGIRQ
-318 LGEVVVGIVVKR
+318 LGEVVVGIALKR
-330 FGANTKNTINDVK
+330 FGANTKITIDDIK
-343 SRLVIVQKAL
+343 TRLEIVQKSL
-353 PSGVTIEPFYDQSE
+353 PAGIVIQPFYDQSD
-367 LIDKAVWTVE
+367 LINKAVWTVE
-377 KALLEAFVLIII
+377 KALLEAFALIII
-389 VLLLFLMNVR
+389 ILFLFLMNVR
-399 AATLVLLSVPT
+399 AATLVLLSVPI

-445 VVMVENIFKHLEKVP
+445 VVMVENIFKHLEKTP
-460 DEKRSV
+460 KGDHGIT
-466 ALRVTEASKEV
+466 LRITEASKEV

-491 FTPLFALEGVEGK
+491 FTPLFSLEGVEGK

-517 FASLLV
+517 LASLLA

-534 VFTKGIVHKD
+534 IFTKGVVHKN
-544 SPLLAPIARAYHDF
+544 SPVLAPISRAYHY
-558 LERALMAR
+558 LLKYALTSR
-566 KVVIG
+566 KTVV
-571 GAAMAFVLTLLTV
+571 GAAAITLALTLSIV
-584 PFLGTEFVPE
+584 PNLGTEFVPE

-607 PSSSLEFAKGVGE
+607 PSSSLEFAKDVGE
-620 KLEKVLINNFPEAIY
+620 KLEKILIEAFPEITY
-635 VSARTGRSEIG
+635 VSARTGRAEIG

-660 LKPVSEWTS
+660 LLPVSEWTS
-669 AGNRE
+669 APDRKA
-674 ELQNLMREKME
+674 LQNLMREKME

-724 LAQKGR
+724 LADMGR
-730 EIETVAKSVEG
+730 KIEKLARSVEG
-741 TRDVE
+741 ARDVE
-746 MEQIEGEAQLVIR
+746 MEQIAGEAQLVIR

-766 RFGIPVDDVM
+766 RYGIPVDDVM
-776 TLVADAIGGASAGQV
+776 SLVADAIGGASAGQV
-791 ISGNERFDIYVRL
+791 ISGNERYDIYVRL
-804 AKNYRNNIE
+804 AKDYRNNAE
-813 AIGSLILQSPDGAW
+813 AIGSLILQAPDGAW

-852 RVVIQSNIEGRDMGS
+852 RVVIQSNVEGRDMGG
-867 IVSELDQRIQS
+867 IVAELDQRIQN
-878 EVNLPPGYTV
+878 EINLPPGYTV

-894 ENQQRAQAK
+894 ENQQRAQAR
-903 LMVVVPLS
+903 LMLVVPLS
-911 LLMIFLLLYFAF
+911 LLMIFLMLYFMF

-940 IGGILALLVSGQY
+940 IGGILALYISEQY

-973 VVLVDAINRHLGD
+973 IVMVDAINRHLGD
-986 SQDINEAIRN
+986 SSDVNEAIRN

-1010 IAALGLVPLLLATGI
+1010 IAGLGLVPLLLATGI

-1055 YERFSGSKVS
+1055 YERFSNQVK
-1065 ANRGGWSP
+1065 RRQL
-1073 I
+1073 

>member
-1 VLLSLLQS
+1 
-9 WLNPALKYTTIE
+9 
-21 VANMFSKL
+21 MFPKM
-29 IDAAVNNRL
+29 IDAAINNRL
-38 LVIFLLLGSVGYALF
+38 LILMLLIGSMAYALF

-86 QVITYPI
+86 QLITYPI
-93 EAVMYALP
+93 EAVMYSLP

-110 RTGLSIVTVV
+110 KTGLSVITVV

-133 VFQKLQDV
+133 VFQKLQDAR
-141 SQTVPVWA
+141 QTVPAWA

-164 FQYILK
+164 FQYIIK
-170 SDVEANFDAI
+170 ADPEAGYDAL

-187 WVVKLMLMPVE
+187 WVVKLMLMPVA

-216 INPEQLLSYGLHVDE
+216 LNAERLLSYNLHVAD
-231 VVSAIEANNRNA
+231 VVTAIEANNRNA

-252 EQLVIRGVGWVPGGE
+252 EQLVIRGVGWVPGGK
-267 DGLQA
+267 DGLAA

-285 VRVRDVA
+285 IRVRDVA
-292 VVEFGGEI
+292 EVAFGGEI

-305 TMTERSENGDIKQ
+305 TMTERAADGSAKS
-318 LGEVVVGIVVKR
+318 LGEVVVGIVLKR
-330 FGANTKNTINDVK
+330 FGANTKNTIDDVK
-343 SRLVIVQKAL
+343 SRLEIVQKSM
-353 PSGVTIEPFYDQSE
+353 PKGVTIQPFYDQSD
-367 LIDKAVWTVE
+367 LINKAVWTVE

-389 VLLLFLMNVR
+389 ILFLFLMNVR
-399 AATLVLLSVPT
+399 AATLVLLSVPI
-410 SILAALAVMQHYGI
+410 SVLSALALMEYYGI

-445 VVMVENIFKHLEKVP
+445 VVMVENIFKHLEKVKES
-460 DEKRSV
+460 DHGI
-466 ALRVTEASKEV
+466 ALRITEASKEV

-491 FTPLFALEGVEGK
+491 FTPLFSLEGVEGK

-523 AIFVMPVLATY
+523 ALFVMPVLATY
-534 VFTKGIVHKD
+534 VFTKGIVHKE
-544 SPLLAPIARAYHDF
+544 SPVLAPIARAYHR
-558 LERALMAR
+558 LLRSALKAR
-566 KVVIG
+566 KKVVG
-571 GAAMAFVLTLLTV
+571 GAAVAFVLSIAIV

-601 IRITLA
+601 VRVTLA
-607 PSSSLEFAKGVGE
+607 PSSSLGFAKDTGQ
-620 KLEKVLINNFPEAIY
+620 KLEKILVESFPEVTY
-635 VSARTGRSEIG
+635 VSSRVGRAEIG

-651 VSNVELFVG
+651 VSNVELFIG
-660 LKPVSEWTS
+660 LKPVEEWTS
-669 AGNRE
+669 ASNRLA
-674 ELQNLMREKME
+674 LQKLMREKME
-685 VVPGI
+685 VVPGL
-690 LISFTQPI
+690 LIAFTQPI
-698 AMRVDELLSGV
+698 AMRVDELISGV

-724 LAQKGR
+724 LATMGKK
-730 EIETVAKSVEG
+730 IETLTKTVKG
-741 TRDVE
+741 TRDVA

-759 PDRSKLD
+759 PDRAKLD
-766 RFGIPVDDVM
+766 RYGIPVDDVM
-776 TLVADAIGGASAGQV
+776 SLVADAIGGATAGQV
-791 ISGNERFDIYVRL
+791 ISGNERYNIYVRL
-804 AKNYRNNIE
+804 AKGFRDNAE
-813 AIGSLILQSPDGAW
+813 AIGSLILQAPSGAW
-827 VRLEDVASI
+827 VRLQDVASI
-836 GVEQGPPMIK
+836 GVEQGPPMIR

-852 RVVIQSNIEGRDMGS
+852 RVVIQSNVEDRDMGS
-867 IVSELDQRIQS
+867 LVAELDQRIQN
-878 EVNLPPGYTV
+878 EIDLPPGYTV

-903 LMVVVPLS
+903 LMIVVPLS
-911 LLMIFLLLYFAF
+911 LLMIFILLYFMF
-923 HSVGQAA
+923 HSVGQAT

-940 IGGILALLVSGQY
+940 IGGIVALWASGQY

-973 VVLVDAINRHLGD
+973 VVLVDAINRHRGD
-986 SQDINEAIRN
+986 SRDIDEAICN

-1010 IAALGLVPLLLATGI
+1010 IAGFGLVPLLLATGI
-1025 GSEIQRP
+1025 GSEIQKP

-1055 YERFSGSKVS
+1055 FGRFSGGK
-1065 ANRGGWSP
+1065 
-1073 I
+1073 